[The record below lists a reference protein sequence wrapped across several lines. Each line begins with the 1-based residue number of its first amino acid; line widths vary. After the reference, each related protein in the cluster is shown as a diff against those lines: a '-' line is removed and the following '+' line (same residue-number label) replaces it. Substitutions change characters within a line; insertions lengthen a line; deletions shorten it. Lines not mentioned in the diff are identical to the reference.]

1 MESNNKLGQ
10 KNISLYKTSY
20 RLKIIRKKK
29 TIVCYHFLIRDY
41 TLDEVVAIRDKILQ
55 SDDMEKMAKSI
66 NPNIKYKHILNDI
79 YEYRIMIIE
88 DNRAIV
94 HKSYSPQDNT
104 LKQVLEIR
112 NEIYKDLNITL

>member
-94 HKSYSPQDNT
+94 HKSYSPQDYT

>member
-88 DNRAIV
+88 DNIAIV
-94 HKSYSPQDNT
+94 HK
-104 LKQVLEIR
+104 
-112 NEIYKDLNITL
+112 